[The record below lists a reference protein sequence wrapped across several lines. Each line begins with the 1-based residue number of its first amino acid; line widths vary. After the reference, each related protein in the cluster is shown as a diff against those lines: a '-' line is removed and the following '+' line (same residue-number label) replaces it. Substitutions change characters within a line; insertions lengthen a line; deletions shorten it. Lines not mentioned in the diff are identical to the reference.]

1 MIMKTN
7 VTLMSA
13 LATLHLL
20 CACAD
25 EPTAASS
32 SSSSDDNVSTTSVAT
47 EVTCDAVFQGDVSS
61 FTISHDK
68 TALSETLK
76 VDNEDDDYVEN
87 TTFDETVYITFS
99 ATGDATVEGDT
110 EGSVSVDGNDV
121 TVSSTSAAVRLYV
134 LSGTTNDG
142 FFKLYSNRKQGIK
155 LDGVNI
161 TNPDGAAI
169 NNQSKKRTFIVL
181 AEGSSNFLT
190 DGTAYADATDTED
203 MKACLFSEG
212 QLVIS
217 GNGYLEVDA
226 NCKAGIRSDDYVRF
240 MPGCNVWVDAS
251 SGNGIRGNDAV
262 VMTGGVV
269 NVNVTGVAEKGVST
283 DGDVQIDGGR
293 LTVLTSGGCEWDDEE
308 NDYTASAGIKA
319 DGQVYINGGEVN
331 LSSSGTGG
339 KGISCDGDLAIN
351 AGTVR
356 VITAGSKRTQGNYS
370 TSPKG
375 IKADGT
381 ITIAGGDVLVR
392 ATGGE
397 GSEGIE
403 SKGAMVVTGGTIEG
417 WCYDDVINSKGD
429 LTISGGY
436 VYAHSTNNDAIDSN
450 QNMYINGGVVIA
462 EGAGGAECGIDAAE
476 GYKAYINGG
485 TVVALGGNIQAID
498 SSSKQASVAC
508 TVPTNYRIGL
518 IDGTKAILGYTTPS
532 GNGTALT
539 ISSPELKSGTT
550 YTLRGACSFTGGSS
564 FYSLATGCQISSGS
578 TSTDVTAATAI
589 SGTMGGGM
597 GGPGGRRF

>member
-375 IKADGT
+375 IKADGA

-539 ISSPELKSGTT
+539 LSSPELKSGTT

-578 TSTDVTAATAI
+578 TSADVTAATAI

>member
-1 MIMKTN
+1 
-7 VTLMSA
+7 MSA

>member
-1 MIMKTN
+1 MKTN

-375 IKADGT
+375 IKADGA

-578 TSTDVTAATAI
+578 TSADVTAATAI

>member
-155 LDGVNI
+155 LNGVNI

-217 GNGYLEVDA
+217 GKGYLEVDA

-375 IKADGT
+375 IKADGA

-578 TSTDVTAATAI
+578 MSADVTAATAI

>member
-1 MIMKTN
+1 MKTN

-190 DGTAYADATDTED
+190 DGTAYADATDAED

-375 IKADGT
+375 IKADGA

-403 SKGAMVVTGGTIEG
+403 SKGEMVVTGGTIEG

-578 TSTDVTAATAI
+578 TSADVTAATAI